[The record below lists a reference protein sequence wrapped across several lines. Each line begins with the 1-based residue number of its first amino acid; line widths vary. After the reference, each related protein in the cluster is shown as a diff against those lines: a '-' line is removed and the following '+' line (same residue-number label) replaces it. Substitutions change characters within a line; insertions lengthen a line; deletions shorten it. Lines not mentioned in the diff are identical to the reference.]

1 MRVKVLGTAAG
12 GGFPQWNCGC
22 ALCARCRRGELPPRF
37 HDSVAVSGDGRDWW
51 LLNAS
56 PDIRVQWEAVS
67 VLAAGPGPRDTPVR
81 GVLLTD
87 AEVDHTLGL
96 AVLRGGADL
105 SVYAASPVHE
115 ALTTALPLRGLLDR
129 YAPWR
134 WQDTGAATVPG
145 AGATE
150 GAASAAFP
158 LSGGLTVTFHPVGTK
173 APKYVAAPAPGL
185 PWVSAL
191 RIEDPA
197 TGGALLHAPCLATW
211 PDGFDALLASV
222 TCAFIDGTFFSAEEL
237 GQAVRSPDAGQ
248 SLMGH
253 LPVGG
258 PGGTL
263 ARLARHP
270 GLRRLYTHFNNTN
283 PLLDPSSAAAEEVR
297 RAGVE
302 IPADGMELTV

>member
-1 MRVKVLGTAAG
+1 MLGTAAG

-22 ALCARCRRGELPPRF
+22 ALCARCRRGELPSRF
-37 HDSVAVSGDGRDWW
+37 QDSVAVSGNGRDWW

-56 PDIRVQWEAVS
+56 PDIRVQIEAAS
-67 VLAAGPGPRDTPVR
+67 ALAAGPGPRDTPVR

-87 AEVDHTLGL
+87 AEVDHALGL

-105 SVYAASPVHE
+105 TVYAAPPVHE
-115 ALTTALPLRGLLDR
+115 ALATALPLRGLLDR

-134 WQDTGAATVPG
+134 WRE
-145 AGATE
+145 AGPADRT
-150 GAASAAFP
+150 AASAPFP
-158 LSGGLTVTFHPVGTK
+158 LAGGLTATLHPVGTK
-173 APKYVAAPAPGL
+173 APKYVAAPASGV
-185 PWVSAL
+185 PWVSAV

-197 TGGALLHAPCLATW
+197 TGGALLYAPCLATW
-211 PDGFDALLASV
+211 PDGFDDLLASV
-222 TCAFIDGTFFSAEEL
+222 TCAVVDGTFFSAQEL
-237 GQAVRSPDAGQ
+237 GRAVRSPDAGQ
-248 SLMGH
+248 ALMGH
-253 LPVGG
+253 LPVSG

-283 PLLDPSSAAAEEVR
+283 PLLDPSSDAAAEVR

-302 IPADGMELTV
+302 VPEDGAELTV

>member
-1 MRVKVLGTAAG
+1 MRVKLLGTAAG

-22 ALCARCRRGELPPRF
+22 ALCARCRRGELPSRF
-37 HDSVAVSGDGRDWW
+37 QDSVAVSGNGRDWW

-56 PDIRVQWEAVS
+56 PDIRVQLEATS
-67 VLAAGPGPRDTPVR
+67 ALAAGPGPRDTPVR

-87 AEVDHTLGL
+87 AEADHTLGL

-105 SVYAASPVHE
+105 TVYAAPPVHE
-115 ALTTALPLRGLLDR
+115 ALSTALPLRGLLDR

-134 WQDTGAATVPG
+134 WQDTDPLTTQGSTDRTA
-145 AGATE
+145 
-150 GAASAAFP
+150 AASAPFT
-158 LSGGLTVTFHPVGTK
+158 LSGGLTATLHPVGTK
-173 APKYVAAPAPGL
+173 APKYVAAPATDV
-185 PWVSAL
+185 PWASAV

-197 TGGALLHAPCLATW
+197 TGGALLYAPCLATW
-211 PDGFDALLASV
+211 PDGFDDLLASV
-222 TCAFIDGTFFSAEEL
+222 TCALVDGTFFSAEEL

-253 LPVGG
+253 LPVSG

-263 ARLARHP
+263 TRLARHP
-270 GLRRLYTHFNNTN
+270 DLRRLYTHFNNTN
-283 PLLDPSSAAAEEVR
+283 PLLDPSSDAADEVR

-302 IPADGMELTV
+302 VPEDGRELTV

>member
-1 MRVKVLGTAAG
+1 MRVTLLGTAAG

-37 HDSVAVSGDGRDWW
+37 QDSVAVSGNGRDWW

-56 PDIRVQWEAVS
+56 PDIRVQVEAAPA
-67 VLAAGPGPRDTPVR
+67 LAAGPGPRDTPVR

-87 AEVDHTLGL
+87 AEVDHSLGL

-105 SVYAASPVHE
+105 TVYAAHPVHQ
-115 ALTTALPLRGLLDR
+115 ALSTALPLRGLLDR

-134 WQDTGAATVPG
+134 WQESGSADRT
-145 AGATE
+145 
-150 GAASAAFP
+150 AASAPFA
-158 LSGGLTVTFHPVGTK
+158 LTGGLTATLHPVGTK
-173 APKYVAAPAPGL
+173 APKYVTEPAAGV
-185 PWVSAL
+185 PWVSAV

-197 TGGALLHAPCLATW
+197 TGGALLYAPCLATW
-211 PDGFDALLASV
+211 PDGFDDLLASV
-222 TCAFIDGTFFSAEEL
+222 SCAVVDGTFFGAEEL
-237 GQAVRSPDAGQ
+237 GRAVRSPDAGQ

-253 LPVGG
+253 LPVSG

-270 GLRRLYTHFNNTN
+270 DLRRLYTHFNNTN
-283 PLLDPSSAAAEEVR
+283 PLLDPSSAAAAEVR
-297 RAGVE
+297 DAGVE
-302 IPADGMELTV
+302 VPEDGAELTV

>member
-1 MRVKVLGTAAG
+1 MRVKLLGTAAG

-22 ALCARCRRGELPPRF
+22 ALCARCRRGELPSRF
-37 HDSVAVSGDGRDWW
+37 QDSVAVSGNGRDWW

-56 PDIRVQWEAVS
+56 PDIRVQVEAAS
-67 VLAAGPGPRDTPVR
+67 ALAAGPGPRDTPVR

-96 AVLRGGADL
+96 AVLRGTADL
-105 SVYAASPVHE
+105 TVHAAPPVHE
-115 ALTTALPLRGLLDR
+115 ALATALPLRGLLDR
-129 YAPWR
+129 YAPWWWR
-134 WQDTGAATVPG
+134 ETGAADRTAV
-145 AGATE
+145 
-150 GAASAAFP
+150 SAP
-158 LSGGLTVTFHPVGTK
+158 LSLSGGLTATLHPVGAK
-173 APKYVAAPAPGL
+173 APKYVAAPAAGV
-185 PWVSAL
+185 PWVSAV

-197 TGGALLHAPCLATW
+197 TGGALLYAPCLAAW

-222 TCAFIDGTFFSAEEL
+222 TCAVVDGTFFSAQEL

-253 LPVGG
+253 LPVSG

-270 GLRRLYTHFNNTN
+270 DLRRLYTHFNNTN
-283 PLLDPSSAAAEEVR
+283 PLLDPASDAAAEVR
-297 RAGVE
+297 DAGVE
-302 IPADGMELTV
+302 VPEDGAELTV